1 MNKSS
6 ANVKFRWL
14 RLGYG
19 ENDYASMNVEFSIVL
34 YLGLVCSY
42 KHGWL
47 AGLGFSQIYEKL
59 PMRLWLITKGKI
71 SFRHFWR
78 GRFLLLACCVGGGFA
93 CPMA

>member
-34 YLGLVCSY
+34 YLG
-42 KHGWL
+42 
-47 AGLGFSQIYEKL
+47 FSQIYEKL

-78 GRFLLLACCVGGGFA
+78 GRFL
-93 CPMA
+93 

>member
-19 ENDYASMNVEFSIVL
+19 ENVYASMNVEFSIVL
-34 YLGLVCSY
+34 YLG
-42 KHGWL
+42 
-47 AGLGFSQIYEKL
+47 FSQIYEKL
-59 PMRLWLITKGKI
+59 PLRLYLVTKGKI

-78 GRFLLLACCVGGGFA
+78 GRFL
-93 CPMA
+93 